1 MTSESY
7 SHHDCSTLRTC
18 NGVFTCNI
26 TVFNLRT
33 GHPRATPILRE
44 TTGIPSL
51 SIALNSKLRTV
62 HVRSAYVRPAIVED
76 I

>member
-44 TTGIPSL
+44 TTGIPVLIS
-51 SIALNSKLRTV
+51 SKLNGTAAGPCDTTLLRAEY
-62 HVRSAYVRPAIVED
+62 S
-76 I
+76 